1 MEALLMNKKKLILL
15 SAVFVFLAATALV
28 YSGWYDAEDTTG
40 HYYPKTIVST
50 PVSPK
55 TVTMKSPD
63 SNVSFEWKLGN
74 PYILKNGSGDVFLD
88 LRVSGKPLPEIKR
101 KQMNLVLVIDR
112 SGSMGSENKLE
123 QVKQAASTII
133 ENMNATDRL
142 AVVVYDDTI
151 QTLIPSSLVENKAM
165 FRELIAS
172 LSPGG
177 STNLYGGMQQ
187 GFEEARKHFN
197 RNYVNRIIL
206 LSDGLANAGIT
217 DPHQITA
224 EAKRIRENSISVS
237 TMGVGI
243 DYNENL
249 MANLADASG
258 GNYYYVSSE
267 VNMAEVFRKEWNL
280 MQNVIATNAR
290 ATIQLAEGVDVVDV
304 AGFQW
309 DKKGSRLT
317 IQVPDVYS
325 GENKRI
331 LVQLRAPANTTRLV
345 KLGTGEFTFT
355 DITKQKALPVR
366 MTFAPSI
373 QVIEDKTLVAKNE
386 SSEVRAKV
394 AQVEAV
400 AKMDQAYKLLESGD
414 RDNAYKLAT
423 ETTERLRSLGY
434 VENKRQISRYDKMLQ
449 ALDEPSAPAVEKDLL
464 KKAKEAERIE
474 AQSEPQ

>member
-1 MEALLMNKKKLILL
+1 MNKKKLILL
-15 SAVFVFLAATALV
+15 AGIFVFLAATALV
-28 YSGWYDAEDTTG
+28 YSGWYDAEETTG
-40 HYYPKTIVST
+40 HYYPKTFVS
-50 PVSPK
+50 PISPK
-55 TVTMKSPD
+55 TVTLKSPD
-63 SNVSFEWKLGN
+63 SNVAFEWKLGN
-74 PYILKNGSGDVFLD
+74 PYLLKNGSGDVFLD
-88 LRVSGKPLPEIKR
+88 LRVSGKSLSEIKR

-112 SGSMGSENKLE
+112 SGSMASENKLD

-133 ENMNATDRL
+133 ENMNPTDRL
-142 AVVVYDDTI
+142 AVVIYDDSV
-151 QTLIPSSLVENKAM
+151 QTLIPSSLVENKAL
-165 FRELIAS
+165 FREVIAS

-177 STNLYGGMQQ
+177 STNLCGGMQQ

-217 DPHQITA
+217 DPNQITA

-290 ATIQLAEGVDVVDV
+290 ATIQLADGIDVVDV

-309 DKKGSRLT
+309 DKKGSLLT

-331 LVQLRAPANTTRLV
+331 LVQLRAPANATRLV

-355 DITKQKALPVR
+355 DITNQKAVPVR

-373 QVIEDKTLVAKNE
+373 QVIEDKTVVAKNE

-394 AQVEAV
+394 SQVAAIE
-400 AKMDQAYKLLESGD
+400 KMEQALHLFESGD

-423 ETTERLRSLGY
+423 ETTDRLRSLGY

-449 ALDEPSAPAVEKDLL
+449 ALAEPAAPAQEKDLL
-464 KKAKEAERIE
+464 KKAKEAERTE

>member
-1 MEALLMNKKKLILL
+1 MNKKKLILL
-15 SAVFVFLAATALV
+15 AAIFVFLAATALV
-28 YSGWYDAEDTTG
+28 YSGWYDAEETTS
-40 HYYPKTIVST
+40 HYYPKTFVS
-50 PVSPK
+50 PISPK
-55 TVTMKSPD
+55 TVTLKSPD
-63 SNVSFEWKLGN
+63 SNVEFEWKLGN
-74 PYILKNGSGDVFLD
+74 PYLLKNGSGDVFLD
-88 LRVSGKPLPEIKR
+88 LRVSGKSLSEMKR

-112 SGSMGSENKLE
+112 SGSMASENKLD

-133 ENMNATDRL
+133 ENMNPTDRL
-142 AVVVYDDTI
+142 AVVIYDDSV
-151 QTLIPSSLVENKAM
+151 QTLIPSSLVENKAL
-165 FRELIAS
+165 FREVIAS

-197 RNYVNRIIL
+197 RNHVNRIIL

-243 DYNENL
+243 DYNETL

-267 VNMAEVFRKEWNL
+267 VNMAAVFRKEWNL

-290 ATIQLAEGVDVVDV
+290 ATIQLADGVDVVDV

-309 DKKGSRLT
+309 DKKASRLT
-317 IQVPDVYS
+317 IQMPDVYS

-331 LVQLRAPANTTRLV
+331 LVQLRAPANATRLV

-394 AQVEAV
+394 SQVAAIE
-400 AKMDQAYKLLESGD
+400 KMEQAFQMLESGD

-423 ETTERLRSLGY
+423 ETTDRLRSLGY

-449 ALDEPSAPAVEKDLL
+449 ALAEPSAPAAEKDLL